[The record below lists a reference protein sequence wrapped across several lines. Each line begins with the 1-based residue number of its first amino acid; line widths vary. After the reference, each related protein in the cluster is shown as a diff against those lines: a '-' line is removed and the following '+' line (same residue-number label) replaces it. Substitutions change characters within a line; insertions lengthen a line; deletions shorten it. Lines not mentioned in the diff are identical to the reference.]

1 MNTNNSQPIQRI
13 MVIAGKARSLVNFRG
28 PLLQTLR
35 AKGLEVHA
43 AAPDLTANAAV
54 YDQLIVWGITP
65 HNVTMQRAGMNPVG
79 DLGTMRALFLLM
91 RKIRPDA
98 VLAYTIKPVVYGTL
112 AAWLARVP
120 YRFAL
125 ITGLGYAFT
134 GEASRKRAIVL
145 SLVRKLYAAAM
156 KRSYKVFFQNPDDQA
171 LFIDQGILPK
181 SIPSIVLNGSGVD
194 VDYFAQE
201 KLPTGAPS
209 FLLIARLIADKGV
222 RQYAEAA
229 KLLRDKYPDSK
240 FRLVGDLDDN
250 PSSISRAELNSWIEA
265 GVIDYLGLLDD
276 VRPAL
281 AQSSVFVLPTY
292 YREGT
297 PRTVLEAMAMGRPV
311 ITTDAPGCR
320 ETVTAGDNG
329 FLVPVKN
336 VEELVAA
343 MQKII
348 EQPSLVAQMGKRS
361 RERAVERYDVHKV
374 NGIMLEEMEI
384 T

>member
-1 MNTNNSQPIQRI
+1 

-181 SIPSIVLNGSGVD
+181 SIPSVVLNGSGVD

>member
-1 MNTNNSQPIQRI
+1 MNTDESQPIQRI

-28 PLLQTLR
+28 PLLRALR

-43 AAPDLTANAAV
+43 VAPDLTDNSTV
-54 YDQLIVWGITP
+54 YDQLTVWGVTP
-65 HNVTMQRAGMNPVG
+65 HTVAMQRAGMNPVG
-79 DLGTMRALFLLM
+79 DIDTLRALFLLM

-98 VLAYTIKPVVYGTL
+98 VLGYTIKPVVYGIL

-134 GEASRKRAIVL
+134 GDAGLKRAVVLGIV
-145 SLVRKLYAAAM
+145 RQLYAAAM
-156 KRSYKVFFQNPDDQA
+156 KRSHKVFFQNPDDQA

-181 SIPSIVLNGSGVD
+181 SVPSVVLNGSGVD
-194 VDYFAQE
+194 IDYFTQE
-201 KLPTGAPS
+201 KLPEGIPS

-229 KLLRDKYPDSK
+229 RMLRGRYPDVR
-240 FRLVGDLDDN
+240 FCLVGDLDDN
-250 PSSISRAELNSWIEA
+250 PKSISRDELNGWITA

-281 AQSSVFVLPTY
+281 VQSSVFVLPTY

-320 ETVTAGDNG
+320 ETVACGENG
-329 FLVPVKN
+329 FLVPVKD
-336 VEELVAA
+336 VHGLVAA
-343 MQKII
+343 MQKFI
-348 EQPSLVAQMGKRS
+348 EQPSLVAQMGQRS
-361 RERAVERYDVHKV
+361 RNRAVERYDVHKV
-374 NGIMLEEMEI
+374 NSIMLEEMAI